1 LTRREIIYAKA
12 RTATPFYYFICGAM
26 KKILLS
32 AIDLF
37 FLTRPVVVVPVWG
50 FCAFGVYAGGSG
62 RIFAHLEPSQYL
74 LILLYSLSPACVYVL
89 NQIADYE
96 VDARNGG
103 FPLLVRGDIPRPAA
117 WACAAACGAAS
128 IIGPLLMGRAQ
139 VSALSLIAIVLGYVY
154 SFKPFSLSG
163 RPFCDFLTNALEAAL
178 AFSAG
183 WAIAGGEASTGKLCL
198 SAAPYF
204 LLMCA
209 GAISSTLPDIDGDR
223 ECGKITT
230 AVRFG
235 PVTAHR
241 MALAA
246 LITAIPAS
254 VFPSVDLLALACAA
268 AAVPTYIPYIIKP
281 KKEYMELTY
290 KVGGAATMAAAS
302 LALPLLLPAGLSV
315 FAATKIYFKKRHGVS
330 YPSLNQDSP
339 YYRVNTDKT

>member
-1 LTRREIIYAKA
+1 MQKKLL
-12 RTATPFYYFICGAM
+12 FI
-26 KKILLS
+26 L
-32 AIDLF
+32 DLF

-62 RIFAHLEPSQYL
+62 KFLTYLEPYQYL

-89 NQIADYE
+89 NQIADYD

-103 FPLLVRGDIPRPAA
+103 FPLLVRGNIPIPAA
-117 WACAAACGAAS
+117 WACAAVCGATS
-128 IIGPLLMGRAQ
+128 IIVPLFMGYAPIS
-139 VSALSLIAIVLGYVY
+139 VLSLIAIVLGYVY

-183 WAIAGGEASTGKLCL
+183 WIIVGGDASIGRLCL
-198 SAAPYF
+198 SALPYF

-209 GAISSTLPDIDGDR
+209 GSISSTLPDIAGDK

-235 PVTAHR
+235 PKTAHLI
-241 MALAA
+241 AFIS

-254 VFPSVDLLALACAA
+254 QFLTSDDLLAISCAA
-268 AAVPTYIPYIIKP
+268 AAIPTYIPYIIKP
-281 KKEYMELTY
+281 KPSYMELTY
-290 KVGGAATMAAAS
+290 KVGGAATMVAAS
-302 LALPLLLPAGLSV
+302 LAMPLLLPAGLLI
-315 FAATKIYFKKRHGVS
+315 FIATKIYFKRRHGVS
-330 YPSLNQDSP
+330 YPSLD
-339 YYRVNTDKT
+339 